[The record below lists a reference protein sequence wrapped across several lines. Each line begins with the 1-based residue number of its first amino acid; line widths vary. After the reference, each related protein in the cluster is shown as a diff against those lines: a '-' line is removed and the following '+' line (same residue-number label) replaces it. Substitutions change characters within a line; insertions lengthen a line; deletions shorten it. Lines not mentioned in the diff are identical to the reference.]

1 VTGILEFDIR
11 TNHLEIQRMQA
22 QYPASQPTRHAA
34 PRSQHHATDL
44 LSIRIQADQLCV
56 WVSLACLGFAVVQG
70 LAYNNLTEALGWGV
84 PLFAA
89 SYIITRFF
97 AGQTLTM
104 YLNAALLV
112 GMGALH
118 VHVARGLLEF
128 HFSFFM
134 LLPVMLAYRDTR
146 PLIAMGLM
154 IVVHHIVFDMLQRAG
169 FDCYI
174 FRGPFSGLPAVAL
187 HGFYVVIAVLLLSMI
202 AKTLREHALAAQE
215 SAQLISY
222 LDKEKGIN
230 LRIRAQPDDAGKVS
244 AMGKV
249 FNDYADNMSLVV
261 AAFKMLHTDIRELSL
276 VAKHLGADNTHQVE
290 DSVMAARNLRTFI
303 QNLGDQTRMGQATAD
318 LSRKVTEDC
327 FDLINGLNQSLEQLQ
342 KISKNAFDSKQQ
354 LQALQK
360 ELGKTP
366 ASLSLQHL
374 QVTLNNLDNLN
385 ERTND
390 FMNKMDLLK
399 SGLNAIENQVV
410 SIDRST
416 HQWVENGHANQRQGW
431 EVLGAMESMQN
442 RAEGALRTLGSTV
455 QTILRAD
462 ELTREMEKRLSRF
475 DL

>member
-1 VTGILEFDIR
+1 
-11 TNHLEIQRMQA
+11 MQA
-22 QYPASQPTRHAA
+22 QYTATRPTGPQAIH
-34 PRSQHHATDL
+34 PPHLATDL
-44 LSIRIQADQLCV
+44 VAIRMHADQLCV
-56 WVSLACLGFAVVQG
+56 WVSLACLGFAIVQG
-70 LAYNNLTEALGWGV
+70 LAYNNLAEALGWGV

-89 SYIITRFF
+89 SYTITRFF

-112 GMGALH
+112 SMGALH

-154 IVVHHIVFDMLQRAG
+154 IVAHHIVFDMLQRAG

-187 HGFYVVIAVLLLSMI
+187 HGFYVVVSVLLLSMI
-202 AKTLREHALAAQE
+202 AKTLRDHALAAQE
-215 SAQLISY
+215 SSQLISY

-230 LRIRAQPDDAGKVS
+230 LRIRAQADATGKIS
-244 AMGKV
+244 TMGKV

-261 AAFKMLHTDIRELSL
+261 AAFKMLRTDIRELSHI
-276 VAKHLGADNTHQVE
+276 AKHLGADNTHQIE
-290 DSVMAARNLRTFI
+290 DSAQASRNLRAFI
-303 QNLGDQTRMGQATAD
+303 QNLGDQTRMGQTTAD
-318 LSRKVTEDC
+318 LSKKVTEDC

-354 LQALQK
+354 LQSLQK
-360 ELGKTP
+360 DLNN
-366 ASLSLQHL
+366 ASESASLQHL
-374 QVTLNNLDNLN
+374 QATLNNLDNLN

-410 SIDRST
+410 SIDRAT
-416 HQWVENGHANQRQGW
+416 HQWVENGHTNQRQGW
-431 EVLGAMESMQN
+431 EVLGAMEGMQT
-442 RAEGALRTLGSTV
+442 RAESALRTLGSTV
-455 QTILRAD
+455 QTILRAED
-462 ELTREMEKRLSRF
+462 LTREMEKRLSRF